1 MKLVALRMNLY
12 LEVALSFKKVGDPWY
27 SLSKLS
33 LKTACLSFKPYQ
45 TNGFTIH
52 NRFEGRLSVVG
63 RSVQKAPVW
72 GSWFYVIFSDKPKYR
87 RICKVMANVQKF
99 NFASNIVIANLSEV
113 KI

>member
-33 LKTACLSFKPYQ
+33 LKSDCLSFNLYQ

-52 NRFEGRLSVVG
+52 NRFKGTLRMVG
-63 RSVQKAPVW
+63 RSVQKAHVS

-87 RICKVMANVQKF
+87 RICKVMANVKKF
-99 NFASNIVIANLSEV
+99 NFPSNIGSASLSEV